1 MAKRWLLALSCLYL
15 LNRKTCLKLALI
27 IRKVIQKGGR
37 AGETERDLKIAF
49 GFRFRVKG
57 NEFERRQSQGDSTM

>member
-27 IRKVIQKGGR
+27 LKKVIEKGGR
-37 AGETERDLKIAF
+37 VGETER
-49 GFRFRVKG
+49 GFKNSLWV
-57 NEFERRQSQGDSTM
+57 QI